1 MSLSPH
7 TDIRTDIFGTTLW
20 RQFSVLL
27 LREVKRAVDPALA
40 STLGKVRTHIFDEE
54 VDSSLQSWVSVE
66 NWDSID
72 LNTTVVICS
81 TRDECRQINDST
93 L

>member
-1 MSLSPH
+1 
-7 TDIRTDIFGTTLW
+7 
-20 RQFSVLL
+20 
-27 LREVKRAVDPALA
+27 VKHAVDPALA
-40 STLGKVRTHIFDEE
+40 STLAKIRMHICDEE
-54 VDSSLQSWVSVE
+54 VDSSLQSQVSVE